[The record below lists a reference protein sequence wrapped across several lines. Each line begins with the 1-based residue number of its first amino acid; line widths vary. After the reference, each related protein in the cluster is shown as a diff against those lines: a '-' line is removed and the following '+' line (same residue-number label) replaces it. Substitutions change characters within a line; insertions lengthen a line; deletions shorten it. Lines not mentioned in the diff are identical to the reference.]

1 MIETSQFRI
10 GTKLEVEGK
19 LYEIVDFQH
28 ARTAQRR
35 ANVWTKMK
43 NLETGQVLERSFAA
57 GAQFDE
63 PDFEEKPMQFL
74 YIDGGDYVFMD
85 SKNYDQVHVPGESH
99 KDVTRFLT
107 ENMDVKIQF
116 YKGKAIAITLPSS
129 VELRIVDTQPGVR
142 GDTVT
147 SAMKPA
153 KLESGAIV
161 DVPLFVNAGD
171 KIKVDT
177 RTGKYIER
185 AR

>member
-1 MIETSQFRI
+1 MIDTSQFRI

-43 NLETGQVLERSFAA
+43 NLETGQVLERSFSA
-57 GAQFDE
+57 GEQFDE

-74 YIDGGDYVFMD
+74 YVDAGDYVFMD
-85 SKNYDQVHVPGESH
+85 IKNYDQVHIPGESH
-99 KDVTRFLT
+99 KEMVRFLI
-107 ENMDVKIQF
+107 ENMEVKVQF
-116 YKGKAIAITLPSS
+116 YKGKAITIVLPSS
-129 VELRIVDTQPGVR
+129 VELRIVGTEPGAR

-147 SAMKPA
+147 NAMKPA
-153 KLESGAIV
+153 KLETGVTV
-161 DVPLFVNAGD
+161 DVPLFVNVGD

-177 RTGKYIER
+177 RSGKYIER
-185 AR
+185 AK